1 MSGRALQILGRFPS
15 HLEAAR
21 PGKRLGE
28 VTTALARPLDLLSA
42 EMAAVRNAHRPG
54 QARELVDLLRLA
66 ALHGLGGAELDVLWL
81 RLGDDAPYADRLDAL
96 RRRLLHTV
104 AIHRQGN
111 GTVRALLEG
120 TAAVLGM
127 EIEGEIVHDGERF
140 WHAAFAR
147 DRLQSEPPQPPQE
160 VLGLEENPRRR
171 ESTGQT
177 GRRHGETWRVLR
189 RGFGPVDLRVRIHG
203 LPGDRAVAPM
213 LVGRDEGRGIAY
225 AGTVGPGQVL
235 EFTEEGRALLD
246 GADVTSSAW
255 SWEGACFADR
265 DIPSPKDFAFD
276 QALFAVATP
285 AGAFDP
291 GFAFP
296 GPGADVPPLGLGVG
310 ETRFA
315 FFVQTAHFSAGTELA
330 TPRTAIGFFDRSVFA
345 PPPQPSAP
353 SAPSADVEL
362 SWLEHEAY
370 AVRVLVPGRF
380 ADLAGDATRSA
391 AGIGTAL
398 RRFRPA
404 GVDVRVEFLD
414 EHWVL
419 GESVLPDDLTGSLA
433 LLRPGTVVD
442 GPPPD
447 NP

>member
-1 MSGRALQILGRFPS
+1 MSGRALQILGRFPA
-15 HLEAAR
+15 HMEAAR

-28 VTTALARPLDLLSA
+28 VTSALARPLDLLSA

-66 ALHGLGGAELDVLWL
+66 ALHGLGGSELDVLWA
-81 RLGDDAPYADRLDAL
+81 RLGNDAPYADRLAAL

-104 AIHRQGN
+104 AIHRRGN

-127 EIEGEIVHDGERF
+127 ELEGEIVHDEERF

-147 DRLQSEPPQPPQE
+147 DRLQSEPPQE
-160 VLGLEENPRRR
+160 VLGLEENPRHR
-171 ESTGQT
+171 ESTGKT
-177 GRRHGETWRVLR
+177 GRRDGETWRVLR

-203 LPGDRAVAPM
+203 LPAGRTVAPM

-265 DIPSPKDFAFD
+265 DALSPKDFVFD

-296 GPGADVPPLGLGVG
+296 GPGVDVPPLGLSVG

-315 FFVQTAHFSAGTELA
+315 FFVQTAHFSDESELA
-330 TPRTAIGFFDRSVFA
+330 TPRTAIGFFDGSVFA
-345 PPPQPSAP
+345 PPPAP
-353 SAPSADVEL
+353 AAPSADVEL

-380 ADLAGDATRSA
+380 ADAAGDAARTA
-391 AGIGTAL
+391 AAVGTAL

-419 GESVLPDDLTGSLA
+419 GESVLPDDLTGPLA
-433 LLRPGTVVD
+433 MLRPGTVLD